1 MYRKVGCLLLASESN
16 VRVREIWE
24 ETHKRLKG
32 LVEIEVGSVCISD
45 GEVQD
50 HIVNK

>member
-1 MYRKVGCLLLASESN
+1 LLASESN
-16 VRVREIWE
+16 VRLRESWE
-24 ETHKRLKG
+24 ETYKRMKG

-45 GEVQD
+45 GEVYD